1 MRPTRKFYTWNLVG
15 RSLVFLGLVWYVA
28 AHPEQVWADL
38 LAGPVRLTPLTG
50 FWLLLMV
57 AMVLRFFPSRRE
69 SLGCQKRFSAR
80 FKPTGRA
87 PAPSEIRRADR
98 GALWVLLVWLG
109 GNALVLTLWR
119 WLDIPPVYLLCLT
132 GFYSVC
138 DIICILFLC
147 PFQLIWMKNRCCI
160 TCRIYDWDYPMM
172 CTPLVVIPC
181 FYTWSLVALAVVLAL
196 QWEIIYRR
204 HPERFFE
211 SSNQSLRCAACQ
223 EHLCAYKRRLREK
236 NQEKRLSE

>member
-1 MRPTRKFYTWNLVG
+1 M
-15 RSLVFLGLVWYVA
+15 
-28 AHPEQVWADL
+28 
-38 LAGPVRLTPLTG
+38 RLTPLTG

-57 AMVLRFFPSRRE
+57 AMVLRFFPSRWE

-80 FKPTGRA
+80 FEPTGRA
-87 PAPSEIRRADR
+87 PDPSEIRRADR

-109 GNALVLTLWR
+109 GNALVLILWR
-119 WLDIPPVYLLCLT
+119 WLEIPPVYLLCLT

-147 PFQLIWMKNRCCI
+147 PFQLIWMKNRCCS

-181 FYTWSLVALAVVLAL
+181 FYAWSLVALAVVLAL
-196 QWEIIYRR
+196 QWEITYRR

-211 SSNQSLRCAACQ
+211 SSNQALRCGACQ

-236 NQEKRLSE
+236 NKEKKAV

>member
-57 AMVLRFFPSRRE
+57 AMVLRFFPSRWE

-87 PAPSEIRRADR
+87 PDPSEIRRADR

-147 PFQLIWMKNRCCI
+147 PFQLI
-160 TCRIYDWDYPMM
+160 
-172 CTPLVVIPC
+172 
-181 FYTWSLVALAVVLAL
+181 
-196 QWEIIYRR
+196 
-204 HPERFFE
+204 
-211 SSNQSLRCAACQ
+211 
-223 EHLCAYKRRLREK
+223 
-236 NQEKRLSE
+236 